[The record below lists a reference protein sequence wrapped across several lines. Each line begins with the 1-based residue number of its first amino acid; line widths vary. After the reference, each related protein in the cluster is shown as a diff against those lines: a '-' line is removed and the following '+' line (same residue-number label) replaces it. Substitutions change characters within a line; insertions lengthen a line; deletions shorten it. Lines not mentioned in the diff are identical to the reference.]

1 MPGFAFLFSWI
12 AAVKRRRSDIAP
24 SPTARLVKATE
35 RRGIS
40 MDNVMIIRVVAGALF
55 VIVLV
60 LLIQRRR
67 TRVK

>member
-1 MPGFAFLFSWI
+1 
-12 AAVKRRRSDIAP
+12 
-24 SPTARLVKATE
+24 
-35 RRGIS
+35 
-40 MDNVMIIRVVAGALF
+40 MDNVMIIRVVAGVLF

>member
-1 MPGFAFLFSWI
+1 
-12 AAVKRRRSDIAP
+12 
-24 SPTARLVKATE
+24 
-35 RRGIS
+35 